1 MLNFADDS
9 TISATENTIEKLIST
24 LDQDSQAAVDWFKIN
39 EMIVNPDKFQ
49 AIVVR
54 DGSKAAATSK
64 MERFVKIVNDFQP
77 LTITT
82 KRPIL
87 NVAAVLDPPLVVK
100 KNCRMK
106 DSYNDSTS
114 DYNQLLN
121 KSSKASMEVKRLR
134 NLVLEIFKTMNHLNP
149 EYMKDIFYKTTN
161 LTLRP
166 FNIKSKSK

>member
-1 MLNFADDS
+1 MLNFADDN
-9 TISATENTIEKLIST
+9 TISAAENTIEKLIST
-24 LDQDSQAAVDWFKIN
+24 LDQDSQAAIDWFKIN

-54 DGSKAAATSK
+54 DGSKAAATSM
-64 MERFVKIVNDFQP
+64 MERFVIIVNDFQP
-77 LTITT
+77 LTITK

-100 KNCRMK
+100 KNSRMK

-114 DYNQLLN
+114 DNNQLLN

-134 NLVLEIFKTMNHLNP
+134 NLALEIFKTMNHQNP
-149 EYMKDIFYKTTN
+149 EYMKEFFFKTTN